1 MQLKLINL
9 MKEVTQFDKKIIS
22 LHFLKISADSQNIN
36 INKSNFYNSK
46 SVNPSNSYIMIQ

>member
-22 LHFLKISADSQNIN
+22 LHFLKISADSQNIS
-36 INKSNFYNSK
+36 INKSKFYNSK
-46 SVNPSNSYIMIQ
+46 SVNPSNSYKMIQ

>member
-1 MQLKLINL
+1 